1 MASSANARRGTA
13 TSARIA
19 PIGPP
24 EAWDSP
30 GFLLWHATLRW
41 QRQAAA
47 TLKPLGLTHVQFV
60 LLGSLWWLA
69 EHEGAPSQRE
79 LADHAGTDVM
89 MTSQV
94 VRALGERGLLDRVAD
109 ESDARIWRLVLTTA
123 GRDLAR
129 CSVAAMV
136 QLDEDVFGVAGARSR
151 VVGLLRRLAGR
162 DAKGRSVSTSN

>member
-1 MASSANARRGTA
+1 MASSAKARRNIGA
-13 TSARIA
+13 AARIA
-19 PIGPP
+19 PAEPH
-24 EAWDSP
+24 EAWESP

-41 QRQAAA
+41 QREAAA

-94 VRALGERGLLDRVAD
+94 VRALGDRGLLERVAD
-109 ESDARIWRLVLTTA
+109 ANDARVWRLVLTDA
-123 GRDLAR
+123 GRDLAKR
-129 CSVAAMV
+129 SVAAMV
-136 QLDEDVFGVAGARSR
+136 RLDEEFFAAAGNPGR
-151 VVGLLRRLAGR
+151 VLGLLRRLAGR
-162 DAKGRSVSTSN
+162 DAKGRRVVGG